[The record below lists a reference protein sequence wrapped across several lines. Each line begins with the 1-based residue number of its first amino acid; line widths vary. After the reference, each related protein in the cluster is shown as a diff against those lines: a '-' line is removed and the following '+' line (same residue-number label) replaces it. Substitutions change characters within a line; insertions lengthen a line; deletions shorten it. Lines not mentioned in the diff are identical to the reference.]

1 MIPDHIYVVAAAL
14 KCKQVSVFEVASA
27 VKYSICVVAVTIS
40 IQVSVFGVAAAIHSI
55 NRILKLWSS

>member
-1 MIPDHIYVVAAAL
+1 MVAAAL
-14 KCKQVSVFEVASA
+14 KCKQISVFEVASA
-27 VKYSICVVAVTIS
+27 GKYSICVIAVTIS